1 MGDNIKRVNLIVDEK
16 VQAALRD
23 KLREFSS
30 LQEEVKSLKV
40 KDVAA
45 DQTIM
50 QLTNDKKLLLD
61 KVQGLNSDL
70 NGYLT
75 TPD

>member
-45 DQTIM
+45 D
-50 QLTNDKKLLLD
+50 
-61 KVQGLNSDL
+61 
-70 NGYLT
+70 
-75 TPD
+75 